1 MVPLSKVQDL
11 IKKHAKLEKELSSEE
26 IDKNSFAEK
35 SKEYSD
41 LNEIIKEA
49 NSYYNYK
56 KNKEELEKLIND
68 EGIFILYYLWV
79 LFLKV
84 GMDLFGELGI
94 LILIKFTL

>member
-56 KNKEELEKLIND
+56 KNKEELEKLINV
-68 EGIFILYYLWV
+68 IV
-79 LFLKV
+79 QKKKLK
-84 GMDLFGELGI
+84 
-94 LILIKFTL
+94 T

>member
-56 KNKEELEKLIND
+56 KNKFDSKKAKS
-68 EGIFILYYLWV
+68 IFGYSILYLFLIFV
-79 LFLKV
+79 LFLIDK
-84 GMDLFGELGI
+84 I
-94 LILIKFTL
+94 L